1 MQHFKTQSRQGL
13 GVVVRN
19 SYGRV
24 IAGLSERITL
34 PPTVEDLKALD
45 SKNIVSF
52 AIDLDLWD
60 VVFEGDSEVIFKH
73 LSSDQPIMAVFGH
86 IVEDARSLAAM
97 LRRFSYSHLKHKG
110 NMVADKLTKQ
120 AKFLY
125 EPKIWP
131 DDIHSDAAIF
141 VIFDKFFVLVMNFPD
156 WFLKKKKKKKKKR
169 FSKIWIYFSSLFQV
183 YYQAHKHRLSLFL
196 LNPFIYKSVY
206 RQFILPKLGSFIK

>member
-1 MQHFKTQSRQGL
+1 MAHQELPMSHEAAPHLTHWLPPPPSFYKVNCDGTTFQDSVSAGL
-13 GVVVRN
+13 GVVVRD
-19 SYGRV
+19 SYGRA
-24 IAGLSERITL
+24 IAALSKRIIL

-45 SKNIVSF
+45 SRKAVTF
-52 AIDLDLWD
+52 AIDLDLRD

-73 LSSDQPIMAVFGH
+73 LSSYQPSMAALGH

-97 LRRFSYSHLKHKG
+97 LRRFSFSHLKHKG

-156 WFLKKKKKKKKKR
+156 WFLTKKKKINR
-169 FSKIWIYFSSLFQV
+169 FSKV
-183 YYQAHKHRLSLFL
+183 
-196 LNPFIYKSVY
+196 
-206 RQFILPKLGSFIK
+206 

>member
-1 MQHFKTQSRQGL
+1 M
-13 GVVVRN
+13 VVRD

-97 LRRFSYSHLKHKG
+97 LRRFSFSHLKHKV
-110 NMVADKLTKQ
+110 NMVARS
-120 AKFLY
+120 
-125 EPKIWP
+125 EPRSGLGGP
-131 DDIHSDAAIF
+131 G
-141 VIFDKFFVLVMNFPD
+141 PC
-156 WFLKKKKKKKKKR
+156 KKKKK
-169 FSKIWIYFSSLFQV
+169 FPLE
-183 YYQAHKHRLSLFL
+183 
-196 LNPFIYKSVY
+196 
-206 RQFILPKLGSFIK
+206 

>member
-1 MQHFKTQSRQGL
+1 MVQFQDSVSAGL
-13 GVVVRN
+13 GVVVRD

-52 AIDLDLWD
+52 AIDLDLRD

-73 LSSDQPIMAVFGH
+73 LSSDQPSMAAFGH
-86 IVEDARSLAAM
+86 IVEDARSLAVM
-97 LRRFSYSHLKHKG
+97 LRRFSFSHLKHKG

-125 EPKIWP
+125 EPKIWLE
-131 DDIHSDAAIF
+131 DIQSDAAIF
-141 VIFDKFFVLVMNFPD
+141 VISDKFFVLVINFRD
-156 WFLKKKKKKKKKR
+156 WFLPKKKK
-169 FSKIWIYFSSLFQV
+169 SSE
-183 YYQAHKHRLSLFL
+183 
-196 LNPFIYKSVY
+196 
-206 RQFILPKLGSFIK
+206 

>member
-13 GVVVRN
+13 GVVVRD

-45 SKNIVSF
+45 SRKAVSF
-52 AIDLDLWD
+52 AIDLDLRE

-73 LSSDQPIMAVFGH
+73 LSSDQPSIAAFGH

-97 LRRFSYSHLKHKG
+97 LGRFSYSHLKHKG

-125 EPKIWP
+125 EPKIWLE
-131 DDIHSDAAIF
+131 DIHSDPVCNF
-141 VIFDKFFVLVMNFPD
+141 WQKFFVLVMNFPD
-156 WFLKKKKKKKKKR
+156 WFLKKKKKKKKKK